1 MPLVSRLIINLIST
15 VQYGQTNEIEEKDLF
30 LEIEKKNLP
39 CGISTSQPVVTRSIP
54 LCSNVNLSFSGGNLP
69 SIVHSMPIG
78 FGSFLCMFFL
88 WLRSWQ
94 PRWINHLTFEMRNST
109 HHQTH
114 RVLVD
119 YGDTACRL
127 PCNSHMC
134 LETLSTIAVH
144 WIILENPKRTRF
156 PQSTVSKYLWSF
168 TALRNQKVESRASVL
183 SHERKT
189 PTFCETHGH

>member
-1 MPLVSRLIINLIST
+1 MVWAKMPLVSRLIINLIST
-15 VQYGQTNEIEEKDLF
+15 VQYGQTNEIEVKDLF

-78 FGSFLCMFFL
+78 FGSFRCMFFL

-119 YGDTACRL
+119 Y
-127 PCNSHMC
+127 CNSPSR
-134 LETLSTIAVH
+134 LEGNSHRRLDTLSTISPPYVH
-144 WIILENPKRTRF
+144 PSSGLPPN
-156 PQSTVSKYLWSF
+156 VY
-168 TALRNQKVESRASVL
+168 ESHVN
-183 SHERKT
+183 
-189 PTFCETHGH
+189 